1 VRALLGVS
9 TTGGGRLK
17 EENAQRK
24 KMLCFG
30 SCKTSLITYRNG
42 YIFDKQGETIGNYTN
57 GYIYSSKRILKG
69 YYSNGYIYDDNHNII
84 GNYANGYVKM
94 KNKDD
99 L

>member
-1 VRALLGVS
+1 MRTLLLILSV
-9 TTGGGRLK
+9 
-17 EENAQRK
+17 
-24 KMLCFG
+24 LCFG

-69 YYSNGYIYDDNHNII
+69 YYSNGYIYDDYHNII

-99 L
+99 

>member
-1 VRALLGVS
+1 MLRMYLGGAFDSQPS
-9 TTGGGRLK
+9 TV
-17 EENAQRK
+17 
-24 KMLCFG
+24 
-30 SCKTSLITYRNG
+30 NG
-42 YIFDKQGETIGNYTN
+42 AAVYTN

-99 L
+99 

>member
-1 VRALLGVS
+1 MRTLLLILSV
-9 TTGGGRLK
+9 
-17 EENAQRK
+17 
-24 KMLCFG
+24 LCFG

-57 GYIYSSKRILKG
+57 GYIY
-69 YYSNGYIYDDNHNII
+69 DDNHNIV

-99 L
+99 

>member
-1 VRALLGVS
+1 
-9 TTGGGRLK
+9 
-17 EENAQRK
+17 
-24 KMLCFG
+24 MD
-30 SCKTSLITYRNG
+30 
-42 YIFDKQGETIGNYTN
+42 IFDKQGETIGNYNN

-99 L
+99 